1 MYPKNLVDNGDFN
14 YQPGEFTGF
23 QKTITQYCKPNG
35 TVDAP
40 SPWSSPGSA
49 DRRGGSAV
57 DSMSGDGWMS
67 GIQNPQEWK
76 RLPKNR
82 NIWVFPKIVGFPPKS
97 SILIGFSIIF
107 TIHFGVLLFLETP
120 IWMCVE
126 MLRFDIHIQKHY
138 ISMAH
143 WHVSW
148 DLSGSNH
155 FGAVQLIYPRKCLIL
170 GLFSIIWKSLA
181 PKSQNHSS
189 ERLLGKDI
197 EDILIFLQILECW
210 WILCMSWENPSF

>member
-1 MYPKNLVDNGDFN
+1 MFRGKLLLSERVPSRELTYPTLGKVKSSTQYVSSLEDTLPPGNQHIPPGEEENHLQKGLGEKHVSSLEHKCRVILITHTLDDSEIPFPTTVWMYPKNLVDDGDFN

-76 RLPKNR
+76 RLPKHR

-97 SILIGFSIIF
+97 SILIVFSIIF
-107 TIHFGVLLFLETP
+107 TIHFGVYSYFWKNP
-120 IWMCVE
+120 CGCVW
-126 MLRFDIHIQKHY
+126 R
-138 ISMAH
+138 
-143 WHVSW
+143 
-148 DLSGSNH
+148 
-155 FGAVQLIYPRKCLIL
+155 C
-170 GLFSIIWKSLA
+170 
-181 PKSQNHSS
+181 
-189 ERLLGKDI
+189 
-197 EDILIFLQILECW
+197 
-210 WILCMSWENPSF
+210 